1 MLEIIQET
9 LIDSL
14 KLLPFLFLTFLFL
27 EYIEHKMSKKN
38 QKLIKKSGKYGPL
51 LGGILGIFPQCG
63 FSVAATNLYAAR
75 VITIGTLIAIY
86 LTTSDEMLPIML
98 SENIDISIILKIL
111 SIKLMIGI
119 VCGFIIDLIFKRQN
133 DSKNVISE
141 ICEDE
146 QCDCEH
152 SLFKSSI
159 KHTLNIIIF
168 ILVVS
173 FLLNIAIYFIG
184 EENLSNLFTKNKFLG
199 PIVSSLIGLIPN
211 CASSVIITELYLSDI
226 IGTGSMLAGLLTGS
240 GVALI
245 ILFRV
250 NKDRKEN
257 FQILSVIYSIG
268 VISGI
273 IMNILGLKF

>member
-159 KHTLNIIIF
+159 KHTLNIIIYNHCDNHH
-168 ILVVS
+168 LVLRNS
-173 FLLNIAIYFIG
+173 KPHCF
-184 EENLSNLFTKNKFLG
+184 SNNQLF
-199 PIVSSLIGLIPN
+199 
-211 CASSVIITELYLSDI
+211 
-226 IGTGSMLAGLLTGS
+226 
-240 GVALI
+240 LI
-245 ILFRV
+245 IVMVR
-250 NKDRKEN
+250 
-257 FQILSVIYSIG
+257 
-268 VISGI
+268 
-273 IMNILGLKF
+273 